1 MRFRVVAAMREITRV
16 TSTVGYTVTAAV
28 AIILVQW
35 LAMTMVEDWRWRLGF
50 LAVPALFAGASVAR
64 LLVDHDVV
72 SVRRG
77 GGRR

>member
-1 MRFRVVAAMREITRV
+1 MTSTLGYTLAAAAVIVVAQVLVM
-16 TSTVGYTVTAAV
+16 TVT
-28 AIILVQW
+28 
-35 LAMTMVEDWRWRLGF
+35 EDWRWRLAF

-77 GGRR
+77 GGR